1 MQWNGPVHRNR
12 NITVTRDH
20 KIVYK
25 VYHLSFTVT
34 EKVAAR
40 GHKNNIIQIIQG
52 GFIIYSDSLPL
63 NAITDLSK

>member
-40 GHKNNIIQIIQG
+40 GHKNNIIQIK
-52 GFIIYSDSLPL
+52 
-63 NAITDLSK
+63 LSKVDLLFILIAYP